1 MKLND
6 FSQKKC
12 NSGKN
17 IQFTPKKNTR
27 IDLEKTVPLLEKEK
41 AIIEIETPSL
51 LIFRLKGLQIDL
63 NASGK
68 TIVKIENPETAK
80 KAFLRIFPAISK
92 SIKQ

>member
-1 MKLND
+1 MNLND

-17 IQFTPKKNTR
+17 IQFMPKKNTR
-27 IDLEKTVPLLEKEK
+27 LALDKLVPLLEKEK

-51 LIFRLKGLQIDL
+51 LIFRLEGLQIDL

-68 TIVKIENPETAK
+68 TIVKIENPEIAK
-80 KAFLRIFPAISK
+80 KAFLRILPAISK
-92 SIKQ
+92 NTQ

>member
-1 MKLND
+1 MNIND

-17 IQFTPKKNTR
+17 IQFMPKKNTR
-27 IDLEKTVPLLEKEK
+27 LDLGKAVPLLEKEK
-41 AIIEIETPSL
+41 VIIEIETPSL

-68 TIVKIENPETAK
+68 TIVKIENSEIAK
-80 KAFLRIFPAISK
+80 KAFLRILPAISN
-92 SIKQ
+92 SLR